1 MKALG
6 AALLVLAGV
15 AACGEGRAIFNVD
28 VLSFIQ
34 PSGKD
39 TISYNFP
46 ATPITVSRD
55 SFLPPQK
62 VSLPSG
68 LGNSSVDSVS
78 VSLAGAADN
87 QTGTGSA
94 TFEIFFAKDSASIYA
109 PGATPYITATG
120 TIAGPQPSTVPLL
133 APDTVSIADSVFN
146 TNTLWVGVHAGFTQN
161 AGLSG
166 LSGKLRLTLLSLRIV
181 LQDKVF

>member
-6 AALLVLAGV
+6 AALLVIAGV

-39 TISYNFP
+39 TVTYNFP
-46 ATPITVSRD
+46 ATPIPVSRD
-55 SFLPPQK
+55 SFLPAQK

-78 VSLAGAADN
+78 VSLAGSADN

-94 TFEIFFAKDSASIYA
+94 TFEIFFAKDSAAVYT
-109 PGATPYITATG
+109 GTPYITATG
-120 TIAGPQPSTVPLL
+120 TISGPQPSTVPLL
-133 APDTVSIADSVFN
+133 APDTVSLADSVFN

-161 AGLSG
+161 PGVSG
-166 LSGKLRLTLLSLRIV
+166 LSGKLRLTLLNLRIV

>member
-1 MKALG
+1 MKALAA
-6 AALLVLAGV
+6 AALLVIAGV
-15 AACGEGRAIFNVD
+15 AACGAGRAIFNVD

-39 TISYNFP
+39 TVAYNFP
-46 ATPITVSRD
+46 ATPIAVTRD
-55 SFLPPQK
+55 SFLPAQK

-68 LGNSSVDSVS
+68 LGSSSVDSVS

-94 TFEIFFAKDSASIYA
+94 TFEIFFSKDSAAVYA
-109 PGATPYITATG
+109 GAPYITATG
-120 TIAGPQPSTVPLL
+120 TIAGPQPSTVLLL
-133 APDTVSIADSVFN
+133 APDTVSLADSVFN

-161 AGLSG
+161 AGATG
-166 LSGKLRLTLLSLRIV
+166 LSGKLRLTLLNLRIV

>member
-1 MKALG
+1 MKALA
-6 AALLVLAGV
+6 AALLVIAGV

-39 TISYNFP
+39 TVSYNIP
-46 ATPITVSRD
+46 ASPIQVSAD

-62 VSLPSG
+62 ISMPSG

-87 QTGTGSA
+87 QTGTGTA
-94 TFEIFFAKDSASIYA
+94 TFEIFFSKDSATIYT
-109 PGATPYITATG
+109 GQPYIKATG
-120 TIAGPQPSTVPLL
+120 TITGPQPSTVLLL
-133 APDTVSIADSVFN
+133 APDTVSLADSVFN
-146 TNTLWVGVHAGFTQN
+146 TNTLWVGVHAGFTEN
-161 AGLSG
+161 PGPGLT
-166 LSGKLRLTLLSLRIV
+166 GKLRLTLLNLRIV

>member
-6 AALLVLAGV
+6 AALLVVAGV
-15 AACGEGRAIFNVD
+15 AACGQGRAIFNVD

-39 TISYNFP
+39 TLSYNFP

-55 SFLPPQK
+55 SFVPPQK

-78 VSLAGAADN
+78 VSLAGRADN

-94 TFEIFFAKDSASIYA
+94 TFEIFFAKDSAAVYS
-109 PGATPYITATG
+109 GSPYIVATG
-120 TIAGPQPSTVPLL
+120 TITGPQPSTVLLL
-133 APDTVSIADSVFN
+133 APDTVSLADSVFN

-161 AGLSG
+161 AGVTG
-166 LSGKLRLTLLSLRIV
+166 LSGTLRLTLLNLRIV

>member
-6 AALLVLAGV
+6 AALLVVAGV
-15 AACGEGRAIFNVD
+15 VACGEGRAIFNVD
-28 VLSFIQ
+28 VLSFIA

-39 TISYNFP
+39 TIAYNFP

-55 SFLPPQK
+55 SFLPAQK

-68 LGNSSVDSVS
+68 LGSSSVDSVT
-78 VSLAGAADN
+78 VSLAGSADN

-94 TFEIFFAKDSASIYA
+94 TFAIFFSKDSATVYA
-109 PGATPYITATG
+109 GSPYITATG
-120 TIAGPQPSTVPLL
+120 TISGPQPSTVLLL
-133 APDTVSIADSVFN
+133 APSTVSLADSVFN
-146 TNTLWVGVHAGFTQN
+146 TNTLWVGVHASFTQN
-161 AGLSG
+161 AGGVGTG
-166 LSGKLRLTLLSLRIV
+166 LSGKLRLTLLNLRIV

>member
-6 AALLVLAGV
+6 AALLVIAGV
-15 AACGEGRAIFNVD
+15 AACGAGRAIFNVD

-39 TISYNFP
+39 TIAYNFP
-46 ATPITVSRD
+46 ATPILVSRD
-55 SFLPPQK
+55 SFLPAQK

-68 LGNSSVDSVS
+68 LGSSSVDSVS
-78 VSLAGAADN
+78 VSLAGSAAN

-94 TFEIFFAKDSASIYA
+94 TFEIFFSKDSATIYT
-109 PGATPYITATG
+109 GQPYITATG
-120 TIAGPQPSTVPLL
+120 TISGPQPSTVPLL
-133 APDTVSIADSVFN
+133 APDTVSLADSVFN
-146 TNTLWVGVHAGFTQN
+146 TNTLWVGVHAAFTQN
-161 AGLSG
+161 AGVSG
-166 LSGKLRLTLLSLRIV
+166 LSGKLRLTLLNLRIV

>member
-28 VLSFIQ
+28 VLSFIA

-55 SFLPPQK
+55 SFITPQK

-68 LGNSSVDSVS
+68 LGSSSVDSVS
-78 VSLAGAADN
+78 VSLAGVADN

-94 TFEIFFAKDSASIYA
+94 TFEIFFSKDSATVYTGS
-109 PGATPYITATG
+109 PYITATG
-120 TIAGPQPSTVPLL
+120 TISGPQPSSVPLL
-133 APDTVSIADSVFN
+133 APDTVSLADSVFN

-161 AGLSG
+161 AGATG
-166 LSGKLRLTLLSLRIV
+166 LSGKLRLTVLNLRIV

>member
-1 MKALG
+1 MKKALA
-6 AALLVLAGV
+6 AALLVIAGV
-15 AACGEGRAIFNVD
+15 AACGQGRAIFNVD

-39 TISYNFP
+39 TVVYNFP
-46 ATPITVSRD
+46 TTPIAVSRD
-55 SFLPPQK
+55 SFLPAQK
-62 VSLPSG
+62 ISMPSG
-68 LGNSSVDSVS
+68 LGSSSVDSVS

-94 TFEIFFAKDSASIYA
+94 KFEIFFSKDSAAVYA
-109 PGATPYITATG
+109 GSPYITATG
-120 TIAGPQPSTVPLL
+120 TISGPQPSTVLLL
-133 APDTVSIADSVFN
+133 APDTVSLSDSVFN

-161 AGLSG
+161 AGTG
-166 LSGKLRLTLLSLRIV
+166 LSGKLRLTLLNLRIV

>member
-34 PSGKD
+34 PSGRD
-39 TISYNFP
+39 TVTYNFP
-46 ATPITVSRD
+46 ASPITVARD
-55 SFLPPQK
+55 SFLPAQK

-78 VSLAGAADN
+78 VSLAGVADN
-87 QTGTGSA
+87 LTGTGSA
-94 TFEIFFAKDSASIYA
+94 TFEIFFAKDSAAVYT
-109 PGATPYITATG
+109 GTPYITATG
-120 TIAGPQPSTVPLL
+120 SISGPQPSTVPLL
-133 APDTVSIADSVFN
+133 APATVSLADTVFN

-161 AGLSG
+161 AGVSG